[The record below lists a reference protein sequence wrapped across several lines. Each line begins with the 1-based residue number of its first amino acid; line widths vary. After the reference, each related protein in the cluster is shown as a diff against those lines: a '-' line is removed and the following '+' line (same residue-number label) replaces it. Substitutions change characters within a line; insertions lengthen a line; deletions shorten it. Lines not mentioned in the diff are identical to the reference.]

1 MYAESVQLQEGVG
14 SLVSYEDLEQALSL
28 ERFARYLVWAD
39 GDRARAIELYTLNT
53 KVSESLYIPLQMLE
67 VALRNRIHSVMME
80 ARYERWFHDEGLL
93 LGDRPRSQIADAI
106 RDIEREN
113 KEATPGRIVA
123 ALTFSFWTAMF
134 GKDYETLWQTTL
146 HRIAKKPDG
155 KGLRRKDFSTPLTQ
169 IRLLR
174 NRVAHH
180 EPIINWDLP
189 KHHDKIIELTRWLS
203 PVAADWCEANSH
215 FLEVHPEGRIQLPST
230 RTDEGQ

>member
-1 MYAESVQLQEGVG
+1 
-14 SLVSYEDLEQALSL
+14 
-28 ERFARYLVWAD
+28 
-39 GDRARAIELYTLNT
+39 
-53 KVSESLYIPLQMLE
+53 MLE
-67 VALRNRIHSVMME
+67 VALRNRIHLVMTE
-80 ARYERWFHDEGLL
+80 SRHERWFHDEGLL
-93 LGDRPRSQIADAI
+93 VGDRPPNQIADAI
-106 RDIEREN
+106 RDIEREG
-113 KEATPGRIVA
+113 KEAAPGRIVA

-189 KHHDKIIELTRWLS
+189 KHYGNIINLTRWLS
-203 PVAADWCEANSH
+203 TVAAEWCLAHSRFEQVYPKN
-215 FLEVHPEGRIQLPST
+215 RIELSSVVAAQ
-230 RTDEGQ
+230 EK